1 MTRNAR
7 DVLLAGLFALAVLYT
22 LYFARDFLLPVA
34 MAALLALVLSPAVG
48 ALGRLRIPAPLG
60 ALVVVGLLLLAI
72 GTAIYRLGGPASEW
86 VQKAP
91 EVMSDVEFKL
101 RNVKASVGQVAK
113 TADKIEKAVTPPE
126 ALSSAPKVVA
136 AAKPSLAGRLA
147 SGTTAFLASAVAT
160 VTLLYFL
167 LASGDLFLQKLVRVM
182 PTLKD
187 KKRAVEVA
195 RTIQSRLAT
204 YLFTITLINA
214 GVGTVVAI
222 ALWMLDMPNPMLWG
236 ILAGLLNFIPF
247 LGPATALVVIS
258 SVALLTFDTL
268 GEAMRVSVAYLVIH
282 AIEGQVLS
290 PFLAGRRLT
299 LNPVVIFIGM
309 LFWAWLWGIVG
320 ALIAVP
326 ILMALK
332 IVSDNVEPMSW
343 LGELLAGRESPPA
356 EVCAATR

>member
-126 ALSSAPKVVA
+126 APSNAPKVVA
-136 AAKPSLAGRLA
+136 AAKPSLAVA
-147 SGTTAFLASAVAT
+147 S
-160 VTLLYFL
+160 
-167 LASGDLFLQKLVRVM
+167 R
-182 PTLKD
+182 
-187 KKRAVEVA
+187 RA
-195 RTIQSRLAT
+195 RPR
-204 YLFTITLINA
+204 
-214 GVGTVVAI
+214 
-222 ALWMLDMPNPMLWG
+222 
-236 ILAGLLNFIPF
+236 
-247 LGPATALVVIS
+247 S
-258 SVALLTFDTL
+258 SH
-268 GEAMRVSVAYLVIH
+268 R
-282 AIEGQVLS
+282 
-290 PFLAGRRLT
+290 P
-299 LNPVVIFIGM
+299 
-309 LFWAWLWGIVG
+309 
-320 ALIAVP
+320 
-326 ILMALK
+326 
-332 IVSDNVEPMSW
+332 
-343 LGELLAGRESPPA
+343 SPP
-356 EVCAATR
+356 